1 MYNIDFQEL
10 GERLQCS
17 FFQVRLQGT
26 YALSST
32 HAFGVLI
39 YVGIILRTT
48 YLLCTCLFGVVF
60 DVVALQFDK
69 LLKTESAQG
78 NTAAR
83 VLPACPG
90 EVL

>member
-1 MYNIDFQEL
+1 VNDYNTAF
-10 GERLQCS
+10 S
-17 FFQVRLQGT
+17 KFFQVRRQGT
-26 YALSST
+26 YALCSST
-32 HAFGVLI
+32 HAFGVLS
-39 YVGIILRTT
+39 YVSNRIILRAT